1 MDAKLIFFL
10 IVIVFSGIQSIIK
23 AANEKAAAKQKQA
36 RVGGH
41 GGQGGRNQVQSEIES
56 FLQEVTGKKKPQA
69 QAAASI
75 SGDDIQ
81 DQRDRERASNRKQ
94 EAAVRK
100 RDAQIKSQQAA
111 QKQSQKQK
119 ARSNKGVVPTGQ
131 SRSRKPNERRIG
143 STVNEH
149 VDSYIGKHVETYL
162 DHDVDEYVESLVT
175 QSVQRHLGGASDA
188 ARPRIAS
195 KGSTAG
201 ARKVVALLRDPQ
213 GVRNAVLINEI
224 LSRPRSM
231 RK

>member
-36 RVGGH
+36 RVGGQ

-56 FLQEVTGKKKPQA
+56 FLQEVTGKHQPQA
-69 QAAASI
+69 PAAASRP
-75 SGDDIQ
+75 SDDIQ
-81 DQRDRERASNRKQ
+81 EQRDRERLSNRKQ

-100 RDAQIKSQQAA
+100 RDAQAKSQQAA
-111 QKQSQKQK
+111 QKQKQK

-143 STVNEH
+143 SMVNEH

-162 DHDVDEYVESLVT
+162 DHDVDEYVESTIT

-188 ARPRIAS
+188 SRPKIAS
-195 KGSTAG
+195 RGSTAG
-201 ARKVVALLRDPQ
+201 AKKIVALLRDPQ